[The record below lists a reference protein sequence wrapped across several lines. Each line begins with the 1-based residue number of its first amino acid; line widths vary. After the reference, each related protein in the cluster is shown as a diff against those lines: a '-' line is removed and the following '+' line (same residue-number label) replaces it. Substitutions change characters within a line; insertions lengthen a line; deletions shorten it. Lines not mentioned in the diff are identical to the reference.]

1 MKTTKMKGADAFERS
16 LQEALDHYEV
26 PYNSTDWAQL
36 EKRLDGQKSYSWTSS
51 AGLYALFLG
60 GAIAVATVVYVM
72 LAQEPGMPGNGSG
85 NGLALVINDE
95 DTSSGEESASMPVT
109 EGTTEASIDSPA
121 PEVEVEDNRIATTI
135 STSKKASGTSSSMKS
150 TNVRSASVVTAEM
163 NAGPVMGTKEADDD
177 GAKAASKAIAIKSSI
192 TEGCPGTTIDFS
204 ADNLPEGGMHL
215 WNFGDGNF
223 SNKPAP
229 THTYSKAGTFEVM
242 LSHSSMGGGSIR
254 NKPASDRIVIHEAP
268 DANFKFLKQE
278 YDALVPYVH
287 FENRSNG
294 GSRYEWDFGD
304 GSNSEIAHPDHVYK
318 KKGTYQVMLTV
329 TNGKGCIDRTERTI
343 VIDNDYNL
351 LAPTS
356 FSPDGNGFEDTFI
369 PEALKT
375 LGARFHM
382 TIYSQSGDL
391 IYETFDPLR
400 PWNGKVGNKGDLC
413 ATGDYVWLVE
423 MKDGDRLGGTYT
435 GNVSLVR

>member
-1 MKTTKMKGADAFERS
+1 MKGADAFERS
-16 LQEALDHYEV
+16 LKEALEHYEV

-36 EKRLDGQKSYSWTSS
+36 EKRLDGQKSYGWTAS

-60 GAIAVATVVYVM
+60 GAITVATTVYVLM
-72 LAQEPGMPGNGSG
+72 SDKPGNGNGASVAMVMKDDDKDKGDG
-85 NGLALVINDE
+85 NAANALLISDDIEEATITASTDEAGDLADTEVAERTRKASDRSNSNKAAVK
-95 DTSSGEESASMPVT
+95 TSSP
-109 EGTTEASIDSPA
+109 SIEKSVA
-121 PEVEVEDNRIATTI
+121 
-135 STSKKASGTSSSMKS
+135 KS
-150 TNVRSASVVTAEM
+150 TDEVKPVAGDDTAS
-163 NAGPVMGTKEADDD
+163 
-177 GAKAASKAIAIKSSI
+177 KAANKAIAIKSTI

-268 DANFKFLKQE
+268 DASFKFVKQE
-278 YDALVPYVH
+278 YDGLVPYVH

-294 GSRYEWDFGD
+294 GSKYEWDFGD
-304 GSNSEIAHPDHVYK
+304 GSSSEIAHPDHVYK
-318 KKGTYQVMLTV
+318 KKGTYQVQLTV
-329 TNGKGCIDRTERTI
+329 INGKGCVDRTERTI
-343 VIDNDYNL
+343 VVDNDYNL
-351 LAPTS
+351 LAPTG

-382 TIYSQSGDL
+382 TIYSRNGDP
-391 IYETFDPLR
+391 IYETTDAQR
-400 PWNGKVGNKGDLC
+400 PWNGKIGNKGEVC
-413 ATGDYVWLVE
+413 APGDYVWLVE

-435 GNVSLVR
+435 GSVSLVR